1 MQGEGHSFIPQLFIE
16 SPLWPGV
23 SPENTIG
30 SKVNGHRAS

>member
-30 SKVNGHRAS
+30 SKVNGYRAS